1 MRNLAQCSLA
11 NSNRLDRHMARHKE
25 KDDEAGGEGLGVLA
39 TRKRLL
45 RDSNG
50 AIVNARRPSYTPE
63 GPASKRRAIADVKKR
78 APRPAVLDQRKMSR
92 NQRLV
97 IEQPQHALPMSGDAS
112 RDISRASST
121 IIVDPGQQ
129 QQQQQHHQS
138 FEYPD
143 PEEDRK
149 AACSSW
155 LEIDNTLPSPPLSS
169 PSLHSNAQSPSHSLT
184 ELDALYED
192 ASWPL
197 HSPLNAHQDLLPSPH
212 QQDMRGDEQGFT
224 GFSQAPF
231 QTFMGA
237 METLPYDDIFKP
249 EAGVWDW
256 QQWNSQVL
264 MSRCREER
272 YEPKYE
278 VGEGREWLQ
287 AAADRRF
294 IVGA

>member
-1 MRNLAQCSLA
+1 
-11 NSNRLDRHMARHKE
+11 MARHKE

-39 TRKRLL
+39 TRKRLW

-63 GPASKRRAIADVKKR
+63 GPSAKRRAIADGKKR
-78 APRPAVLDQRKMSR
+78 APRPAVLDQRKMTMTTR
-92 NQRLV
+92 NQGLV
-97 IEQPQHALPMSGDAS
+97 IEQPQHALSMTGDLS

-121 IIVDPGQQ
+121 IIVDAGQQQQLHQQ
-129 QQQQQHHQS
+129 QQQQT

-143 PEEDRK
+143 PEDDRK
-149 AACSSW
+149 AANSSW

-169 PSLHSNAQSPSHSLT
+169 PSLPSNAHSPSHSLT

-197 HSPLNAHQDLLPSPH
+197 HSPLHAHQDHLPSPH
-212 QQDMRGDEQGFT
+212 QQDMRGQEQGFT
-224 GFSQAPF
+224 GYSQAPF

-287 AAADRRF
+287 GGGDRRF

>member
-1 MRNLAQCSLA
+1 
-11 NSNRLDRHMARHKE
+11 MARHKE

-39 TRKRLL
+39 TRKRLW

-50 AIVNARRPSYTPE
+50 AIVNARRPSYTAE

-78 APRPAVLDQRKMSR
+78 SPRPAVLEERKMNMSTR
-92 NQRLV
+92 NQGV
-97 IEQPQHALPMSGDAS
+97 IIEQPQHALPLT
-112 RDISRASST
+112 RDFSRASST
-121 IIVDPGQQ
+121 IIVDAGHPQQ
-129 QQQQQHHQS
+129 QIQQHT

-143 PEEDRK
+143 PEDDRK
-149 AACSSW
+149 APCSSW

-169 PSLHSNAQSPSHSLT
+169 PSLPSNAQSPSHSLN

-197 HSPLNAHQDLLPSPH
+197 HSPLHQDHLPNP
-212 QQDMRGDEQGFT
+212 QQTVLSGQEQSFAGYT
-224 GFSQAPF
+224 QAPF

-264 MSRCREER
+264 MSKCREER

-278 VGEGREWLQ
+278 IGEAREWLQ
-287 AAADRRF
+287 GGERRYG
-294 IVGA
+294 VGA